1 MMLYIHLPFCKQK
14 CKYCAFCS
22 GNYSGEIQSRYIKQV
37 IKALRQL
44 VDGKS
49 VKTVYIGGGTPSAL
63 PLDLWEK
70 LLTAIHQYVDLSHL
84 LEFTVE
90 CNPESTSEALLY
102 LLKDRGVNR
111 LSFGVQSLNDRE
123 LAAIGR
129 LHCSGEALDAIAL
142 AQKVGF
148 ENIGV
153 DLIYGL
159 PYQTAQS
166 FKSSLQ
172 TLLSCGI
179 THLSCYNLQLEEGT
193 ALFSEQESL
202 PFPDE
207 DEQMQMYEYLCR
219 MTAKAGFAHYEISNF
234 CKSGYQ
240 AVHNSGYW
248 TGEDY
253 IGIGAA
259 AHSKIGN
266 KRYSFKEDVPA
277 FIFKGEITF
286 DDCVEISAQDV
297 TEERIMLGL
306 RTGNGAPM
314 ALLDEQKVKRYVD
327 MKLGEIQGDNF
338 VLNEKGYMLSNSII
352 ADLL

>member
-22 GNYSGEIQSRYIKQV
+22 GDYSGEIQSRYIEQV

-44 VDGKS
+44 VGGKR
-49 VKTVYIGGGTPSAL
+49 VGTVYIGGGTPSAL
-63 PLDLWEK
+63 PLDLWKK
-70 LLTAIHQYVDLSHL
+70 LLTAIHQYADCAHL

-90 CNPESTSEALLY
+90 CNPESTSEQLLS
-102 LLKDRGVNR
+102 LLKDGGVNR

-148 ENIGV
+148 ENIGA

-159 PYQTAQS
+159 PYQSFES
-166 FKSSLQ
+166 FKGSLQ

-179 THLSCYNLQLEEGT
+179 THLSCYNLQLEKGT

-207 DEQMQMYEYLCR
+207 DEQMQMYEHLCEV
-219 MTAKAGFAHYEISNF
+219 TAKAGYAHYEISNF
-234 CKSGYQ
+234 CKQGYE

-266 KRYSFKEDVPA
+266 KRYCFTEDVLT
-277 FIFKGEITF
+277 FITKDEITF
-286 DDCVEISAQDV
+286 DECIEISDSDAK
-297 TEERIMLGL
+297 EETIMLGL
-306 RTGNGAPM
+306 RTQNGAPM
-314 ALLDEQKVKRYVD
+314 ALLDRQKVGRYVD
-327 MKLGEIQGDNF
+327 MKLGEIKDGNF

>member
-22 GNYSGEIQSRYIKQV
+22 GDYSLEIQNRYIEQV
-37 IKALRQL
+37 IKSLRVL

-49 VKTVYIGGGTPSAL
+49 VKTVYIGGGTPSVL
-63 PLDLWEK
+63 PLDLWKK

-90 CNPESTSEALLY
+90 CNPESTREALLQ
-102 LLKDRGVNR
+102 LLKDGGVNR

-123 LAAIGR
+123 LSAIGR
-129 LHCSGEALDAIAL
+129 LHCSAEALKAIAL
-142 AQKVGF
+142 AQTVGF
-148 ENIGV
+148 ENIGA

-159 PYQTAQS
+159 PYQTVQS
-166 FKSSLQ
+166 FKGSLQ
-172 TLLSCGI
+172 ALLSCGI

-193 ALFSEQESL
+193 ALFCEQDKL

-207 DEQMQMYEYLCR
+207 DEQMQMYECLCE
-219 MTAKAGFAHYEISNF
+219 MTANAGFAHYEISNF
-234 CKSGYQ
+234 CKQGYQ

-248 TGEDY
+248 TREDY

-266 KRYSFKEDVPA
+266 KRYSFKENVLS
-277 FIFKGEITF
+277 FIAKEEIAF
-286 DDCVEISAQDV
+286 DDCVEISAQDER
-297 TEERIMLGL
+297 EETIMLGL
-306 RTGNGAPM
+306 RTARGVPM
-314 ALLDEQKVKRYVD
+314 ALLNEQKVKRYVD
-327 MKLGEIQGDNF
+327 MKLGEIKGDNF